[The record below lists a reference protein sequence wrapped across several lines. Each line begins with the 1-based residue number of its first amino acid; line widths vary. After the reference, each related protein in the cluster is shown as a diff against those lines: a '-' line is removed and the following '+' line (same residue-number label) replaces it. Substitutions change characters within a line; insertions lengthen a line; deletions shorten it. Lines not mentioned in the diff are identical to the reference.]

1 MASSSRGIVYE
12 RIRSQ
17 ARNFFKILFLMSMY
31 MHSFQEKN
39 QFGIDTLIKT
49 IIRMTIY
56 LIFANKNK
64 I

>member
-1 MASSSRGIVYE
+1 MR
-12 RIRSQ
+12 
-17 ARNFFKILFLMSMY
+17 
-31 MHSFQEKN
+31 SFQEKN